1 MTMEKLARYFDLEIL
16 AKMLGVDEKTVYEMF
31 ELLRAEIS
39 KTGVD
44 K

>member
-1 MTMEKLARYFDLEIL
+1 MTMEKLARYFDLETL
-16 AKMLGVDEKTVYEMF
+16 AKLLGVDEKTVYEKF

-39 KTGVD
+39 KTRVD